1 MTDIFALLLKYF
13 TNPSWRKLFT
23 VFSVLVILLIAMLLY
38 ERYTSSVRLN
48 RLQKAADL
56 LVRLEEI
63 KLHGTNNPPE
73 LQRAYGTL
81 MAQTIE
87 TIEEK
92 PLSLSYL
99 LSKFTWSVDG
109 LWKFAAGATLWVVLA
124 LFQLPKAATKPG
136 KDRFL
141 GLILLGVASGF
152 VGMFVPQIG
161 WPWFHLLL
169 YPWLFLLA
177 MIVAALPVAFFYVL
191 NSGLKAASWKAKQI
205 TCISNLKQIGLN
217 ARMWADANGDVLPSK
232 LASIMN
238 DLPDRRVTRCP
249 ADDSSPYEIVSPGCS
264 EKDPFVV
271 YARCPIHGSELLVDG
286 SVRLPDRNRSRPA

>member
-1 MTDIFALLLKYF
+1 MDDIFAELLRYF
-13 TNPSWRKLFT
+13 HKPSLSKILT
-23 VFSVLVILLIAMLLY
+23 VLGILGAGLLAVLCYELY
-38 ERYTSSVRLN
+38 TASFRLE

-56 LVRLEEI
+56 FVRLEEI
-63 KLHGTNNPPE
+63 RLHGTNSPPE
-73 LQRAYGTL
+73 MRRAYTAL
-81 MAQTIE
+81 IDQTTE
-87 TIEEK
+87 AIEEK
-92 PLSLSYL
+92 PVSLRHLFAQFTLSTDS
-99 LSKFTWSVDG
+99 
-109 LWKFAAGATLWVVLA
+109 LWKFLAGAGLWLVLA
-124 LFQLPKAATKPG
+124 LLQLPRAATRPG

-141 GLILLGVASGF
+141 GLILLAVASGS
-152 VGMFVPQIG
+152 VGMFVPQVG

-177 MIVAALPVAFFYVL
+177 MLVAALPVAFFYVL

-205 TCISNLKQIGLN
+205 TCISNLKQIGLS

-264 EKDPFVV
+264 EKDPSVV
-271 YARCPIHGSELLVDG
+271 YARCPIHGSELLADG
-286 SVRLPDRNRSRPA
+286 SVRLQDRNRSRPA